1 VIVLRVVSGRKV
13 KPAGSTILLFALTTA
28 TAFAQSRRRW
38 RTLDFEAILTDH
50 PIIQKIMM

>member
-1 VIVLRVVSGRKV
+1 V

-50 PIIQKIMM
+50 PIIQRL